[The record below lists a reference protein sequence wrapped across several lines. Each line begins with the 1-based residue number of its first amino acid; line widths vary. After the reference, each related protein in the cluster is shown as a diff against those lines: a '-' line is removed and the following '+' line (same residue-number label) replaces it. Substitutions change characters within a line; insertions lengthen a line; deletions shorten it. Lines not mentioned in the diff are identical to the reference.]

1 MYIYMAPP
9 PETVYIYMYVYMHT
23 YIHAYILHTR
33 QVLDMLHDI

>member
-1 MYIYMAPP
+1 MAPP